1 MNLFEIVK
9 YGVNCREAAERYGVE
24 VNHCGMALCP
34 FHNDRHPSLYV
45 ADDHYYCFACGEH
58 GDVIDFVGRLFQLSP
73 YDAAQKLAADFHLT
87 PDKPPSAAA
96 LHAKRIRTE
105 AQQLREN
112 ERLCFSVL
120 SDYARVLRS
129 WKVQYAPLTQDEPL
143 HERFINAKKPSW
155 AGLFRHAEAGAQRVP
170 AFCAVCRQVLERK
183 GVHAARRSPFRL
195 PKSWSTSLAPK
206 TPHSSS
212 SRSCRSLQRDGHLLF
227 LVQHPPQS
235 RAAHA
240 KLDRRLTLIAVD
252 SAQGDL
258 YQFTG
263 HLLQST
269 ICVKRRGLGH
279 GLRRL

>member
-143 HERFINAKKPSW
+143 HERFI
-155 AGLFRHAEAGAQRVP
+155 EA
-170 AFCAVCRQVLERK
+170 
-183 GVHAARRSPFRL
+183 
-195 PKSWSTSLAPK
+195 
-206 TPHSSS
+206 
-212 SRSCRSLQRDGHLLF
+212 CRSLDQTEYYLDILCAGDSYERAEVIRQQMADG
-227 LVQHPPQS
+227 
-235 RAAHA
+235 
-240 KLDRRLTLIAVD
+240 KLDRLRQRLEKIHKEENKDGYDTADV
-252 SAQGDL
+252 A
-258 YQFTG
+258 
-263 HLLQST
+263 
-269 ICVKRRGLGH
+269 
-279 GLRRL
+279 